1 MASGQLKKAA
11 FGYSVPV
18 DAPLY
23 TPFPLHY
30 EDVSI
35 LMFPYFTTV
44 AQATALL
51 PEQFDL
57 VPADALLPADAK
69 GQYAIAQVVFAKYG
83 FSNIGAYNEVA
94 QTIVV
99 SYKGTVGAF
108 AVRLHVTSDQAMAA
122 GREIGGFPKK
132 IGHITYD
139 EGATNL
145 STLESPKGLRICSGE
160 MNAMQ
165 PVQGSTGSIPPL
177 TFFSLRLIP
186 NPENAAQPS
195 VCQLIQT
202 MWNLE
207 NGQLWSGRGNLHFTG
222 ASGLNPYH
230 ALPVFK
236 LMPPLNPNPKTPQ
249 EGSTPG
255 LGLFRGTMRIDQV
268 TVLENF

>member
-1 MASGQLKKAA
+1 MASGLLKKAA

-23 TPFPLHY
+23 TPFPLYY

-35 LMFPYFTTV
+35 LMFPYLTTA
-44 AQATALL
+44 AQASALL

-57 VPADALLPADAK
+57 IPVDSQ
-69 GQYAIAQVVFAKYG
+69 GQFAIAQVVFAKYG

-94 QTIVV
+94 QTIVA
-99 SYKGTVGAF
+99 SYKGAPGAF

-139 EGATNL
+139 EGSTNL
-145 STLESPKGLRICSGE
+145 STLESPRGLRICSGE
-160 MNAMQ
+160 LDAMQ
-165 PVQGSTGSIPPL
+165 PVQGAGSVPL
-177 TFFSLRLIP
+177 TFYSLRVIP

-202 MWNLE
+202 LWVLE
-207 NGQLWSGRGNLHFTG
+207 NGKLWSGRGNLHFTG

-230 ALPVFK
+230 ALPIVT
-236 LMPPLNPNPKTPQ
+236 LMPPLITNPQTDAEKN
-249 EGSTPG
+249 TPG
-255 LGLFRGTMRIDQV
+255 VGMFRGSMRIDQV
-268 TVLENF
+268 KVLENF

>member
-35 LMFPYFTTV
+35 LMFPYLTPA
-44 AQATALL
+44 AQAAALL

-57 VPADALLPADAK
+57 VPADPQ
-69 GQYAIAQVVFAKYG
+69 GQFAIAQVVFAKYG

-94 QTIVV
+94 QTIVA

-160 MNAMQ
+160 LNAMQ
-165 PVQGSTGSIPPL
+165 PVQGSTGSTPL
-177 TFFSLRLIP
+177 TFFSLRIIP
-186 NPENAAQPS
+186 NPANAAQPS
-195 VCQLIQT
+195 LCQLIQT
-202 MWNLE
+202 MWILE
-207 NGQLWSGRGNLHFTG
+207 NGQLWSGRGNLYLTG

-230 ALPVFK
+230 ALPVVK
-236 LMPPLNPNPKTPQ
+236 LMPPLNTNPQTPP
-249 EGSTPG
+249 ERNTPG
-255 LGLFRGTMRIDQV
+255 VGLFRGTMRIDQV
-268 TVLENF
+268 TVLEDF

>member
-23 TPFPLHY
+23 TSFPLYY

-35 LMFPYFTTV
+35 LMFPYLTPAT
-44 AQATALL
+44 QAAALL

-57 VPADALLPADAK
+57 VPVPADAQ
-69 GQYAIAQVVFAKYG
+69 GQLAIAQVVFAKYG

-94 QTIVV
+94 QTIVA
-99 SYKGTVGAF
+99 SYKGTVGSF

-132 IGHITYD
+132 LGHITFD

-145 STLESPKGLRICSGE
+145 GTLESPKGLRICSGE
-160 MNAMQ
+160 LDAVQ
-165 PVQGSTGSIPPL
+165 PVQGSGGSTPL
-177 TFFSLRLIP
+177 TFFSVRLIP
-186 NPENAAQPS
+186 NPEDAAQPS
-195 VCQLIQT
+195 VCQIIQT
-202 MWNLE
+202 AWILE
-207 NGQLWSGRGNLHFTG
+207 NGKLWSGRGNLFFTG

-236 LMPPLNPNPKTPQ
+236 LMPPLNTNPQTDQ
-249 EGSTPG
+249 ERSTPG
-255 LGLFRGTMRIDQV
+255 LGMFRGTMRIDQV
-268 TVLENF
+268 KVLENF

>member
-23 TPFPLHY
+23 TPFPLFY

-35 LMFPYFTTV
+35 LMFPYLTTV
-44 AQATALL
+44 AQAAALL

-57 VPADALLPADAK
+57 VPVDPQ
-69 GQYAIAQVVFAKYG
+69 GQFAIAQVVFAKYG

-94 QTIVV
+94 QTIVA
-99 SYKGTVGAF
+99 SYKGVVGAF

-145 STLESPKGLRICSGE
+145 SVLESPKGLRICSGE
-160 MNAMQ
+160 LDAMQ
-165 PVQGSTGSIPPL
+165 PVAGSSGSTPL

-195 VCQLIQT
+195 ICQIIQT
-202 MWNLE
+202 AWILE
-207 NGQLWSGRGNLHFTG
+207 DGKLWSGRGNLSFTG

-230 ALPVFK
+230 ALPVVK
-236 LMPPLNPNPKTPQ
+236 LMPPLNPNPQTDQ
-249 EGSTPG
+249 ERSTPG
-255 LGLFRGTMRIDQV
+255 VGMFRGSMRIDQV
-268 TVLENF
+268 KVLENF